1 MQYLFLLVLGAVP
14 FLIRKQ
20 WIVSSMIGLAVLTN
34 CVAIYP
40 LYWSASDKSA
50 SIRDGGKVLT
60 ILDVNFNS
68 QNERFDALKSLIL
81 QSKPDIICWQE
92 FSMLA
97 DKWSTESLSRDYPYS
112 MRRPRNDNFGIALF
126 SKIPVENFQVERL
139 APVPIET
146 IVATLRF
153 NDKVL
158 DVISTHT
165 YPPISSAAYLA
176 RNVEMENLGAF
187 VRDSGHASILCGDLN
202 ATLWSSSFQKLLKL
216 SGLKDSEIGFG
227 AQPSWPVDLPLMR
240 IPIDQVLVNPSM
252 KVLSRQLGADVYSD
266 HLPVIVKLAI

>member
-1 MQYLFLLVLGAVP
+1 MSSLLG
-14 FLIRKQ
+14 F
-20 WIVSSMIGLAVLTN
+20 AVLAN
-34 CVAIYP
+34 CVAIGP
-40 LYWSASDKSA
+40 LYFGASDKNA
-50 SIRDGGKVLT
+50 SIREGAMESHGTQAPATKVLT

-68 QNERFDALKSLIL
+68 QNDRFDALNSVITR
-81 QSKPDIICWQE
+81 SKPDIICWQE
-92 FSMLA
+92 FSANA
-97 DKWSTESLSRDYPYS
+97 DKWSIENLAHEYPYS

-126 SKIPVENFQVERL
+126 SKIPVENFQVERF

-153 NDKVL
+153 NDRL
-158 DVISTHT
+158 LNVISTHT

-216 SGLKDSEIGFG
+216 SGLKDSQSGFG
-227 AQPSWPVDLPLMR
+227 VQPSWPVDLPLMR
-240 IPIDQVLVNPSM
+240 IPIDHVLVDPSM
-252 KVLSRQLGADVYSD
+252 KVLSRQLGPDVYSD
-266 HLPVIVKLAI
+266 HLPVIVTLAI